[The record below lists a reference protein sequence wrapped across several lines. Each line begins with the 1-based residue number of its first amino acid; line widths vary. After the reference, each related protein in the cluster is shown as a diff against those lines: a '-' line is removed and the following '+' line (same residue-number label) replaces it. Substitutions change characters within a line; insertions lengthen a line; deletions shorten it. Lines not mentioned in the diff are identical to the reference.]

1 MQKFLLLILL
11 IISSQGYSQP
21 NNGAIKTKDGFL
33 LYFNDGQNSH
43 TLDLIGDIY
52 ISNFPY
58 IRKDSEWFQF
68 YIANKSDFEMS
79 SGSTLENYMWW
90 ELDYFEEQLG
100 QELQFE
106 RKAFVIGDL
115 PANFWHFNHPAVS
128 IQDMATAVKATYFLD
143 AVHEGLIYRFS
154 YASISGDDEQAF
166 QVLSEIARNLNFYE
180 NGIDLEKLQYNI
192 ILGKNYYQD

>member
-1 MQKFLLLILL
+1 MQKFLVLILL

-43 TLDLIGDIY
+43 TLNLIGDVD

-68 YIANKSDFEMS
+68 YIANKSEFETS
-79 SGSTLENYMWW
+79 RGSTLENYMRW
-90 ELDYFEEQLG
+90 ELEYFEEQLG

-106 RKAFVIGDL
+106 RKASLIWGL
-115 PANFWHFNHPAVS
+115 PTNFWHFKHPAVS

-143 AVHEGLIYRFS
+143 AVHEGLIFRFS

-180 NGIDLEKLQYNI
+180 NGIDLEKLQQRVME
-192 ILGKNYYQD
+192 GKGY

>member
-1 MQKFLLLILL
+1 MQKFLVLILL

-43 TLDLIGDIY
+43 TLNLIGDID

-68 YIANKSDFEMS
+68 YIANKSEFETS
-79 SGSTLENYMWW
+79 RGSTLENYMRW
-90 ELDYFEEQLG
+90 ELEYFEEQLG

-106 RKAFVIGDL
+106 RKASLIGDL
-115 PANFWHFNHPAVS
+115 PTNFWHFKHPAVS
-128 IQDMATAVKATYFLD
+128 IQDMART
-143 AVHEGLIYRFS
+143 
-154 YASISGDDEQAF
+154 
-166 QVLSEIARNLNFYE
+166 
-180 NGIDLEKLQYNI
+180 
-192 ILGKNYYQD
+192 

>member
-1 MQKFLLLILL
+1 MQKFLVVILL

-21 NNGAIKTKDGFL
+21 NNGAIKTKDGYL

-43 TLDLIGDIY
+43 TLNLIGDVD

-58 IRKDSEWFQF
+58 IIKDSEWFQF

-106 RKAFVIGDL
+106 RKACVIGDL
-115 PANFWHFNHPAVS
+115 SANFWHFNHPAVS
-128 IQDMATAVKATYFLD
+128 IEDMATAVKATYFLD
-143 AVHEGLIYRFS
+143 AVHERLIYRFS
-154 YASISGDDEQAF
+154 YASISGDDTQAF

-180 NGIDLEKLQYNI
+180 NGIDLEKLQQRVME
-192 ILGKNYYQD
+192 GKGY